1 MVTTLSQNA
10 IDSRKVE
17 TLNAQAL
24 RRTVNAREIEIID
37 EKTIF
42 YNGAQIKI
50 TSQAFK
56 SLMKMVG
63 MSQTFIKK
71 FEKLFNP
78 KAKAQFINTM
88 KNAMAS
94 NSGNMP
100 NITMVLNPVNKTIV
114 AFTKDA
120 SELISNT
127 NFVEQAERIL
137 NGGNF
142 GVTQWTTDPT
152 TGIVT
157 LNAVKNGTDFAVAG
171 DEKDVFTAGISLKN
185 SPITGFQ
192 VSPYV
197 SRLWCTNGLTT
208 NLAEDKFN
216 MTNLSDKSLTQFN
229 EYIQGLTRR
238 NFMPSEFDT
247 IVNSA
252 RNTPASLGELTY
264 ATNAIKAA
272 GAEER
277 AGQWVPL
284 QENLLEYS
292 RAGINA
298 KDFNA
303 KQLQNA
309 ESDQSVWSVVNSMTH
324 FASHGEDHVNGFEAH
339 KGTDLMVRAGNLLGK
354 VKKGGWDLGNR
365 VASPFKGLNSYQH
378 GEILN

>member
-10 IDSRKVE
+10 IESRKLE

-24 RRTVNAREIEIID
+24 RRTVNAREIEILD
-37 EKTIF
+37 ENTIF

-50 TSQAFK
+50 NSNAFK
-56 SLMKMVG
+56 SLMRMIG

-78 KAKAQFINTM
+78 KTKAQFINTM
-88 KNAMAS
+88 KNAMAT
-94 NSGNMP
+94 NAGNMP
-100 NITMVLNPVNKTIV
+100 NITMVLNPVSKTIV

-120 SELISNT
+120 SELVSNT
-127 NFVEQAERIL
+127 NFVDQAERIL
-137 NGGNF
+137 NSGNF

-157 LNAVKNGTDFAVAG
+157 LNAVKEGSSFAVAG
-171 DEKDVFTAGISLKN
+171 DEKDVFTSGITLKN

-197 SRLWCTNGLTT
+197 NRLWCTNGLTT
-208 NLAEDKFN
+208 SLAEDKFN
-216 MTNLSDKSLTQFN
+216 MTNLSEKSLTQFN
-229 EYIQGLTRR
+229 EYITGLTRR
-238 NFMPSEFDT
+238 NFVPSEFNQLVT
-247 IVNSA
+247 NA
-252 RNTPASLGELTY
+252 RNTPASLAELSN
-264 ATNAIKAA
+264 ATKSIEIA
-272 GAEER
+272 GAGER

-292 RAGINA
+292 RAGIDT
-298 KDFNA
+298 KDFNNA
-303 KQLQNA
+303 QLKNA
-309 ESDQSVWSVVNSMTH
+309 ESDQSIWSVVNSMTH
-324 FASHGEDHVNGFEAH
+324 FASHGQDLVEGFEAH

-354 VKKGGWDLGNR
+354 KGGWDLGNR
-365 VASPFKGLNSYQH
+365 VSSPFKGLNSHQH

>member
-10 IDSRKVE
+10 IESRKLE

-24 RRTVNAREIEIID
+24 RRTVAAREIEIID
-37 EKTIF
+37 EKTIL

-50 TSQAFK
+50 TDSAFK
-56 SLMKMVG
+56 SLMRMIG

-78 KAKAQFINTM
+78 KTKAQFINTM
-88 KNAMAS
+88 KNAMAT

-100 NITMVLNPVNKTIV
+100 NVTMVLNPVNKTIV

-120 SELISNT
+120 SELVSNK

-137 NGGNF
+137 NSGNF

-152 TGIVT
+152 TGIIT
-157 LNAVKNGTDFAVAG
+157 LNAVKEGSSFAVAG
-171 DEKDVFTAGISLKN
+171 DEKDVFTSGITLKN

-197 SRLWCTNGLTT
+197 NRLWCTNGLTT

-216 MTNLSDKSLTQFN
+216 MTNLSEKSLTQFN
-229 EYIQGLTRR
+229 EYLQGLTKR
-238 NFMPSEFDT
+238 NFVPQEFNELVT
-247 IVNSA
+247 SA
-252 RNTPASLGELTY
+252 RNTPASLNELSM
-264 ATNAIKAA
+264 ATRAIENA
-272 GAEER
+272 GAGER

-284 QENLLEYS
+284 NENLLEYS
-292 RAGINA
+292 RAGIDT
-298 KDFNA
+298 KDFNL
-303 KQLQNA
+303 KQMQNA

-324 FASHGEDHVNGFEAH
+324 FASHGQDLVDGFEAH

-354 VKKGGWDLGNR
+354 KSWDLGNR

-378 GEILN
+378 GEVLN

>member
-24 RRTVNAREIEIID
+24 RRTVAAREIEIID
-37 EKTIF
+37 ENTIL

-50 TSQAFK
+50 TSNAFK
-56 SLMKMVG
+56 SLMKMIG

-78 KAKAQFINTM
+78 KTKAQFINTM
-88 KNAMAS
+88 KNAMAT

-100 NITMVLNPVNKTIV
+100 NVTMVLNPINKTIV
-114 AFTKDA
+114 AFSKDA
-120 SELISNT
+120 SELISNK
-127 NFVEQAERIL
+127 NFVENAERIL
-137 NGGNF
+137 NSGNF

-157 LNAVKNGTDFAVAG
+157 LNAVKEGSSFAVAG
-171 DEKDVFTAGISLKN
+171 DEKDVFTSGITLKN

-197 SRLWCTNGLTT
+197 NRLWCTNGLTT

-216 MTNLSDKSLTQFN
+216 MTNLSEKSLTQFN

-238 NFMPSEFDT
+238 NFVPSEFNELVT
-247 IVNSA
+247 NA
-252 RNTPASLGELTY
+252 RNTPASLQELSS
-264 ATNAIKAA
+264 ATRAIELA
-272 GAEER
+272 GAGER

-292 RAGINA
+292 RAGIDA
-298 KDFNA
+298 KDFNT
-303 KQLQNA
+303 KQMQNA

-324 FASHGEDHVNGFEAH
+324 FASHGQDHVDGFEAH

-354 VKKGGWDLGNR
+354 KGGWDLGNR
-365 VASPFKGLNSYQH
+365 VASPFKSLNSYQH

>member
-24 RRTVNAREIEIID
+24 RRTVAAREIEIID
-37 EKTIF
+37 ENTIL

-50 TSQAFK
+50 TSNAFK
-56 SLMKMVG
+56 SLMKMIG

-78 KAKAQFINTM
+78 KTKAQFINTM
-88 KNAMAS
+88 KNAMAT

-100 NITMVLNPVNKTIV
+100 NVTMVLNPVNKTIV
-114 AFTKDA
+114 AFSKDA
-120 SELISNT
+120 SELISNK
-127 NFVEQAERIL
+127 NFVENAERIL
-137 NGGNF
+137 NSGNF

-157 LNAVKNGTDFAVAG
+157 LNAVKEGSSFAVAG
-171 DEKDVFTAGISLKN
+171 DEKDVFTSGITLKN

-197 SRLWCTNGLTT
+197 NRLWCTNGLTT

-216 MTNLSDKSLTQFN
+216 MTNLSEKSLTQFN

-238 NFMPSEFDT
+238 NFVPSEFNELVT
-247 IVNSA
+247 NA
-252 RNTPASLGELTY
+252 RNTPASLQELSS
-264 ATNAIKAA
+264 ATRAIELA
-272 GAEER
+272 GAGER

-292 RAGINA
+292 RAGIDA
-298 KDFNA
+298 KDFNT
-303 KQLQNA
+303 KQMQNA

-324 FASHGEDHVNGFEAH
+324 FASHGQDHVDGFEAH

-354 VKKGGWDLGNR
+354 KGGWDLGNR
-365 VASPFKGLNSYQH
+365 VASPFKSLNSHQH

>member
-24 RRTVNAREIEIID
+24 RRTVAAREIEIID
-37 EKTIF
+37 ENTIL

-50 TSQAFK
+50 TSNAFK
-56 SLMKMVG
+56 SLMKMIG

-78 KAKAQFINTM
+78 KTKAQFINTM
-88 KNAMAS
+88 KNAMAT

-100 NITMVLNPVNKTIV
+100 NVTMVLNPVNKTIV
-114 AFTKDA
+114 AFSKDA
-120 SELISNT
+120 SELISNK
-127 NFVEQAERIL
+127 NFVENAERIL
-137 NGGNF
+137 NSGNF

-157 LNAVKNGTDFAVAG
+157 LNAVKEGSSFAVAG
-171 DEKDVFTAGISLKN
+171 DEKDVFTSGITLKN

-197 SRLWCTNGLTT
+197 NRLWCTNGLTT
-208 NLAEDKFN
+208 SLAEDKFN
-216 MTNLSDKSLTQFN
+216 MTNLSEKSLTQFN

-238 NFMPSEFDT
+238 NFVPSEFNELVT
-247 IVNSA
+247 NA
-252 RNTPASLGELTY
+252 RNTPASLQELSS
-264 ATNAIKAA
+264 ATRAIELA
-272 GAEER
+272 GAGER

-292 RAGINA
+292 RAGIDTKN
-298 KDFNA
+298 FNT
-303 KQLQNA
+303 KQMQNA

-324 FASHGEDHVNGFEAH
+324 FASHGEDHVDGFEAH

-354 VKKGGWDLGNR
+354 KGGWDLGNR
-365 VASPFKGLNSYQH
+365 VASPFKSLNSYQH

>member
-10 IDSRKVE
+10 IESRKLE

-24 RRTVNAREIEIID
+24 RRTVAAREIEIID
-37 EKTIF
+37 EKTIL

-50 TSQAFK
+50 TDSAFK
-56 SLMKMVG
+56 SLMRMIG

-78 KAKAQFINTM
+78 KTKAQFINTM
-88 KNAMAS
+88 KNAMAT

-100 NITMVLNPVNKTIV
+100 NVTMVLNPVNKTIV
-114 AFTKDA
+114 AFTKEA
-120 SELISNT
+120 SELVSNK

-137 NGGNF
+137 NSGNF

-152 TGIVT
+152 TGIIT
-157 LNAVKNGTDFAVAG
+157 LNAVKEGSSFAVAG
-171 DEKDVFTAGISLKN
+171 DEKDVFTSGITLKN

-197 SRLWCTNGLTT
+197 NRLWCTNGLTT

-216 MTNLSDKSLTQFN
+216 MTNLSEKSLTQFN
-229 EYIQGLTRR
+229 EYIQGLTKR
-238 NFMPSEFDT
+238 NFVPQEFNELVT
-247 IVNSA
+247 SA
-252 RNTPASLGELTY
+252 RNTPASLNELSM
-264 ATNAIKAA
+264 ATRAIENA
-272 GAEER
+272 GAGER

-284 QENLLEYS
+284 NENLLEYS
-292 RAGINA
+292 RAGIDT
-298 KDFNA
+298 KDFNL
-303 KQLQNA
+303 KQMQNA

-324 FASHGEDHVNGFEAH
+324 FASHGQDLVDGFEAH

-354 VKKGGWDLGNR
+354 KSWDLGNR

-378 GEILN
+378 GEVLN